1 MRKKKKCAS
10 GFSLVEM
17 MIALFVGALLIMI
30 SYLVLTTY
38 ERAAN
43 AQNSYVSSQQ
53 NARIAL
59 DTLEKD
65 IRLAGLNI
73 DDFNGQ
79 PIFIDAAPYQVIF
92 NADISSGVMGAPGMT
107 IHQTVPIHDGSHYT
121 PGMRSGENLGHLE
134 RYNNNAETIRYTLD
148 RNDDGIVDGS
158 DAYDQTNSPKGY
170 AMHREEN
177 GSKKDIIA
185 YGVRGR
191 ENYPDGRIA
200 QPLFKYYGDFS
211 NDGTIVLWGDTDGD
225 GIMSQAEI
233 AAVTA
238 VSQNEL
244 SKIVEVEIVVE
255 IESPMI
261 EAGYSGPQGSPGH
274 PRSYRS
280 VVMSSKVRPRNV
292 GTGNLHACGLPPG
305 PPMSLT
311 VVDTPKDVGK
321 SITLDFSGS
330 YDEICGEEDVFNYSV
345 YRRQEGGAEWIC
357 IGAITPTGIHS
368 YSWNDVAHELSSGPE
383 PGVAYYYLVTAW
395 DCCPQE
401 SNSSN
406 IAGPVKAVVNGL

>member
-38 ERAAN
+38 EKEAN
-43 AQNSYVSSQQ
+43 ARNRYVSAQQ

-73 DDFNGQ
+73 DDFN
-79 PIFIDAAPYQVIF
+79 
-92 NADISSGVMGAPGMT
+92 
-107 IHQTVPIHDGSHYT
+107 
-121 PGMRSGENLGHLE
+121 
-134 RYNNNAETIRYTLD
+134 
-148 RNDDGIVDGS
+148 
-158 DAYDQTNSPKGY
+158 
-170 AMHREEN
+170 
-177 GSKKDIIA
+177 
-185 YGVRGR
+185 
-191 ENYPDGRIA
+191 
-200 QPLFKYYGDFS
+200 
-211 NDGTIVLWGDTDGD
+211 
-225 GIMSQAEI
+225 
-233 AAVTA
+233 
-238 VSQNEL
+238 
-244 SKIVEVEIVVE
+244 
-255 IESPMI
+255 
-261 EAGYSGPQGSPGH
+261 
-274 PRSYRS
+274 
-280 VVMSSKVRPRNV
+280 V
-292 GTGNLHACGLPPG
+292 GTDCANLHACGLPPG
-305 PPMSLT
+305 SPTSLT
-311 VVDTPKDVGK
+311 AVDTPKDAGK

-368 YSWNDVAHELSSGPE
+368 YSWNDVAHALSSGPE

-395 DCCPQE
+395 DCLPQE

-406 IAGPVKAVVNGL
+406 IASPVKAVVNGP